1 MFLYLKRSGNTENYE
16 HEPTTNHAAV
26 SEWSLSFPMFYQWLR
41 SPYHAPTY
49 HSESYIEAL
58 HNFRKMPPI
67 SPSCHQILVD
77 TSADKE
83 ELAKFCHGSF
93 SSC

>member
-1 MFLYLKRSGNTENYE
+1 
-16 HEPTTNHAAV
+16 
-26 SEWSLSFPMFYQWLR
+26 MFYQQADFGLGR
-41 SPYHAPTY
+41 PGDELLSCQSQALLNRK
-49 HSESYIEAL
+49 AL